1 MKSFCSNLLKGQ
13 CHQIFHLFWL
23 YRFYLGPIWT
33 GKNGFMNSFHFH
45 VFTKFKN
52 PDIQIF
58 LTVDTAVLNF
68 LIIAIGCANTPKY
81 ILLPDCSF
89 KICEKP
95 SKFSKSVRVVWR
107 SQQLSR
113 HRFFANIFVIMKE
126 FAKPFLPVHIGPRLI
141 F

>member
-1 MKSFCSNLLKGQ
+1 MNRQKR
-13 CHQIFHLFWL
+13 FHEL
-23 YRFYLGPIWT
+23 
-33 GKNGFMNSFHFH
+33 FHFH

-58 LTVDTAVLNF
+58 LTVDTAVLDF

-95 SKFSKSVRVVWR
+95 SKFSKSVCVVWR